1 MLQRYV
7 KIDTTN
13 PPGNEIAAARF
24 LSHVLEREGIASR
37 IIESA
42 PGRANLY
49 ARIEGSSEGKSLI
62 LLHHMDVVPA
72 SVEEWSVPPLS
83 ATITDGALWGRGAI
97 DDKGPGLVSFL
108 SMMMLRRLG
117 ITLPTDVIL
126 LAVADEEAGGGHG
139 ARFLMDQH
147 FDLFADV
154 GYALNEGGAIMQ
166 HGPDASVYHVE
177 VGQKAPLWLRI
188 TATGKSGHGSSPR
201 PDSATHVLV
210 RALSRLEAHRFP
222 IVIVPEV
229 QAMFTQQGLTMPSPQ
244 RERFADLEKS
254 LKNAAF
260 RAEFMGN
267 GRQAGLVTNTLAVT
281 MLQGSDKENVL
292 SAKASAVLDI
302 RLLPGQDPAVVTA
315 ELVRVMNEPA
325 LEVETLLSW
334 QSQSASQSTPLFA
347 AIQTLA
353 QRDGATVSAS
363 VIGGFT
369 DCNALRTRGIAC
381 YGFLPMR
388 IAMEDIGRIHG
399 KDERASIDALAN
411 AVVALASLLQ
421 IQ

>member
-1 MLQRYV
+1 MQL
-7 KIDTTN
+7 DTTN

-49 ARIEGSSEGKSLI
+49 ARIEGSGDGKALV

-72 SVEEWSVPPLS
+72 SAEEWSVQPLS
-83 ATITDGALWGRGAI
+83 ATIKEGVLWGRGAM
-97 DDKGPGLVSFL
+97 DNKGPGLVSFL
-108 SMMMLRRLG
+108 SMMILRRLG

-147 FDLFADV
+147 FELFADV
-154 GYALNEGGAIMQ
+154 GYALNEGGAILQ
-166 HGPDASVYHVE
+166 QGQGASVYHVE
-177 VGQKAPLWLRI
+177 VAQKAPMWLRI
-188 TATGKSGHGSSPR
+188 TATGKSGHGGNPR

-210 RALSRLEAHRFP
+210 RALGRLEAHRFP

-229 QAMFTQQGLTMPSPQ
+229 QAMFAQQGLAMPSPQ
-244 RERFADLEKS
+244 RERFANLEKS
-254 LKNAAF
+254 LKDAAF

-267 GRQAGLVTNTLAVT
+267 GRQAGLVINTLAIT

-315 ELVRVMNEPA
+315 DLVRVMNEPA
-325 LEVETLLSW
+325 LAVETLLSW
-334 QSQSASQSTPLFA
+334 QSRSASQATPLFA
-347 AIQTLA
+347 AIETLA
-353 QRDGATVSAS
+353 KREGATASAS

-369 DCNALRTRGIAC
+369 DCNALRVRGIAC
-381 YGFLPMR
+381 YGFFPIHITMD
-388 IAMEDIGRIHG
+388 DIGRIHG
-399 KDERASIDALAN
+399 KDERVSIDALAK
-411 AVVALASLLQ
+411 AVVALTSLLQ
-421 IQ
+421 IR